1 MNKLVSLHP
10 FADSEAARHPS
21 CWREKRLRHARAVLS
36 RSEENKKTRFLV
48 RREDTLACHRKALEP
63 SIGDENARLRSRFPR
78 RERSNAMIIKRRR
91 FKQETSLQDRI
102 VEWAIAVRKQAA
114 AMRPGPERDELLK
127 KLRQAETAMR
137 MEKWA
142 NSPGLQPPK

>member
-1 MNKLVSLHP
+1 
-10 FADSEAARHPS
+10 
-21 CWREKRLRHARAVLS
+21 
-36 RSEENKKTRFLV
+36 
-48 RREDTLACHRKALEP
+48 
-63 SIGDENARLRSRFPR
+63 
-78 RERSNAMIIKRRR
+78 MIIKRRR

-142 NSPGLQPPK
+142 NSPALQPPK